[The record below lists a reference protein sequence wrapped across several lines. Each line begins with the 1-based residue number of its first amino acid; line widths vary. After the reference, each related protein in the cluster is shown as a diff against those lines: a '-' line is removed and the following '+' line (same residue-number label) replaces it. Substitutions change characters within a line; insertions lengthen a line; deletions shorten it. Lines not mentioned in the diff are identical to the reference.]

1 MKDPDDKYALPAAAG
16 RKLLEIAKTIEHPF
30 NWVHVE
36 KVNAPFLYGLGA
48 KPAQY
53 GAGIKWLIAE
63 GLIEM
68 QRGGCYFTLTDK
80 AKAAA

>member
-1 MKDPDDKYALPAAAG
+1 MKDADDKYATPAAAG
-16 RKLLEIAKTIEHPF
+16 RKLLEVAKTIEHPR

-36 KVNAPFLYGLGA
+36 KVNSAFLYGLGA

-63 GLIEM
+63 GLISM
-68 QRGGCYFTLTDK
+68 HDSGAYFTLTEK
-80 AKAAA
+80 AKSVR

>member
-1 MKDPDDKYALPAAAG
+1 MN
-16 RKLLEIAKTIEHPF
+16 T
-30 NWVHVE
+30 
-36 KVNAPFLYGLGA
+36 PFLYGLGA
-48 KPAQY
+48 KPAHY

-80 AKAAA
+80 AKATA